1 VNEQDKDSDARNM
14 EELGDVYKQTFDNIP
29 AWGLFAALGMFVGAV
44 YYRGNPVW
52 QAVLMG
58 AGFALIA
65 YLESPYAR
73 RRRALRIIRKRAAIE
88 LALARPPPKPWLPKW
103 FFAGSFYAVCLWF
116 WVYPPSDPAG
126 AEFGVMF
133 SGLFMA
139 WVASVW
145 FTEMR
150 GWQIERALWF
160 YRFYKKRLKA
170 APNCRRFEKQ
180 VSDARVIYLA
190 LAAQVSD
197 LEGCEDVL
205 DYEDE
210 G

>member
-52 QAVLMG
+52 QAVLTG

-88 LALARPPPKPWLPKW
+88 LALLALRQSRGSQSGSLPVVFTRSVCGFGSTRQATPQAQCSASCSAVYSWLGRRPCGSRRCG
-103 FFAGSFYAVCLWF
+103 AGRL
-116 WVYPPSDPAG
+116 
-126 AEFGVMF
+126 
-133 SGLFMA
+133 SGLCGFIA
-139 WVASVW
+139 
-145 FTEMR
+145 FTKR
-150 GWQIERALWF
+150 G
-160 YRFYKKRLKA
+160 
-170 APNCRRFEKQ
+170 
-180 VSDARVIYLA
+180 
-190 LAAQVSD
+190 
-197 LEGCEDVL
+197 
-205 DYEDE
+205 
-210 G
+210 